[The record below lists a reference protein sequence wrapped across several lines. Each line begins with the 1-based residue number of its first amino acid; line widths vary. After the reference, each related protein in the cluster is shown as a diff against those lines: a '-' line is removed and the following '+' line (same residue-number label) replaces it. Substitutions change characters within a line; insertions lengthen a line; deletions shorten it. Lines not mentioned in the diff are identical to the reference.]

1 MEENYLENIRSYIIS
16 EQAKTIVRDYS
27 ANKSRLETNYNIGKE
42 LVEAGK
48 HYGEGIIKKYSIDL
62 TKEFGKGYT
71 YSDLIRMIKFFSLT
85 QKLGAVPPILTWSH
99 ISKLLPL
106 TDINEIKYYI
116 DVTIRDN
123 LSYRK
128 LAERIKS
135 NEYGRLRTETK
146 LKIKEEKEINQSEMV
161 PSTKVIP
168 SKS

>member
-16 EQAKTIVRDYS
+16 EQARTIVRDYS
-27 ANKSRLETNYNIGKE
+27 ANKSKLETNYNIGKE
-42 LVEAGK
+42 LSEAGK

-85 QKLGAVPPILTWSH
+85 EKLGAVPPILTWSH

-106 TDINEIKYYI
+106 ADINEIKYYI

-146 LKIKEEKEINQSEMV
+146 LKLKEEKN
-161 PSTKVIP
+161 
-168 SKS
+168 KSIRNGTRYNS